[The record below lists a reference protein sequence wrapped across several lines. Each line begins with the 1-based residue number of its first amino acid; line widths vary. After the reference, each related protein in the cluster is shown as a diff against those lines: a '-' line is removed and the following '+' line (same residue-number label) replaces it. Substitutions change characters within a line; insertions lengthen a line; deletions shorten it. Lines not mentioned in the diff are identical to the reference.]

1 METKIEKY
9 KMNFAT
15 KTLTITKAF
24 AKEALNS
31 ESAEAQIIANCR
43 AACPDLRIA
52 YRTHKS
58 SKTSNPTKG
67 MTYDRMERYISAFAD
82 GAEALAEFEKV
93 KEFSLSQS
101 NRYRYVHDWFVKR
114 FPNYKELPTII
125 NGKAYLNPPIEE
137 RRAA

>member
-1 METKIEKY
+1 MKEY

-24 AKEALNS
+24 AEEALIADS
-31 ESAEAQIIANCR
+31 EAGKIIANCH
-43 AACPDLRIA
+43 ALCPNLRIA

-101 NRYRYVHDWFVKR
+101 NRYKYVHDWFVKR

-125 NGKAYLNPPIEE
+125 NGKAYLNPPAEE

>member
-1 METKIEKY
+1 MKEY

-24 AKEALNS
+24 AEEALIADS
-31 ESAEAQIIANCR
+31 EAGKIIANCH
-43 AACPDLRIA
+43 ALCPNLRIA
-52 YRTHKS
+52 YRTHKP
-58 SKTSNPTKG
+58 SKKSNPAKG

-93 KEFSLSQS
+93 KEISLSQS
-101 NRYRYVHDWFVKR
+101 NSYKYVYDWFVNR
-114 FPNYKELPTII
+114 FPNYQELPTFV
-125 NGKAYLNPPIEE
+125 NGKAYLNPPVEE

>member
-1 METKIEKY
+1 MKEY

-15 KTLTITKAF
+15 KTLTVTKAF
-24 AKEALNS
+24 AEAALIANS
-31 ESAEAQIIANCR
+31 EASKIIANCH
-43 AACPDLRIA
+43 ALCPNLRIA

-101 NRYRYVHDWFVKR
+101 NRYKYVHDWFVKR

>member
-1 METKIEKY
+1 MKEY

-24 AKEALNS
+24 AEAALDPKS
-31 ESAEAQIIANCR
+31 EASKVIANCR
-43 AACPDLRIA
+43 AACPDFRIA
-52 YRTHKS
+52 YRTHKP
-58 SKTSNPTKG
+58 SKTSNPAKG

-101 NRYRYVHDWFVKR
+101 NRYKYVHTRRLKAVLICR
-114 FPNYKELPTII
+114 RNLQSLIQEPLQVCSRPN
-125 NGKAYLNPPIEE
+125 
-137 RRAA
+137 